1 MDDVKVEK
9 IFMEDGR
16 SAEKFITDDGETR
29 VVELHVEEA
38 RPKHLAK
45 RIVEKRKPIVYEREI
60 QTLNEAGEV
69 VDRVVETIDPENTM
83 VPVADTV
90 TKADLNEAV
99 AALSVVKEP
108 KVHMQSFMDQKMES
122 SGVSK
127 QDMIWWAVVVVQF
140 AAMAY
145 LIWK

>member
-69 VDRVVETIDPENTM
+69 IDRVVETIDSENVM
-83 VPVADTV
+83 VPVAETV
-90 TKADLNEAV
+90 TKADLNEVV
-99 AALSVVKEP
+99 AALSVKEP
-108 KVHMQSFMDQKMES
+108 KVHMQSFMDEKMEAV
-122 SGVSK
+122 GVSK